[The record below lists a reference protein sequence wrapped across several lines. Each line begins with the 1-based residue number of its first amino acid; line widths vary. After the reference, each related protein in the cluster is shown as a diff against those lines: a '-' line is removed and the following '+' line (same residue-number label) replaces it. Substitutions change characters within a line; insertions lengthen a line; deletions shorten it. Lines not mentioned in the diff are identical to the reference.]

1 MSSSVPCRLPTM
13 QQQNPGLPPPARTVS
28 VSSMEDPSPRSYASD
43 SASSAGVRVISLRH
57 LKKHLGDA
65 GMSGR
70 VGSSDGF
77 SDGYSSN
84 SGKEAGPGL
93 KKAHSGVSDATRLRS
108 FDVYIGLHGRKLS
121 LLRFG
126 NWVRAELE
134 LQGVSCYMADRSR
147 FHCSRS
153 LAVAEQAMD
162 EATMGV
168 VILTKK
174 SFSDGFC
181 IHEIRRFLGR
191 KNLIPIF
198 FSLNAGDCSVMN
210 IIEKRTEA
218 WVKHGGEVWKSYG
231 GEEKE
236 WREAVHGLS
245 QIDEWKL
252 EAHPNNW
259 RDCVLETVVLLG
271 KKLGK
276 LHVIEKVNQWK
287 EVLQKEEFPL
297 SRNSNFL
304 GRRHELLELE
314 LLLFGGVDGKAKLD
328 CFEIKSDQSIRNKL
342 EAGEESAKAKKGKDP
357 LKWRESDR
365 DIEMEGFKNPDSK
378 PIGSKGRRLKAWKSM
393 YGKGV
398 AVVSGESGMGKTE
411 LLLEFAYR
419 VRQRYQMVLWIGG
432 EARYICQ
439 NYLNFMSFLGVD
451 MSVENLLS
459 NERSRP
465 RSFEEMEMEAIF
477 KMRKE
482 LMRDI
487 PFLVVIDNLEVQKDW
502 WDGRDVMDLLPRF
515 GGATHVIIST
525 RLPRVLDLEP
535 LRLSS
540 FLGSEAMSLM
550 NKRQRDLST
559 EDNEALRVIEESLQG
574 LTLGLAIVGYIL
586 NELPISP
593 TALLNTINRMPL
605 REFTWSSNDGTILRD
620 NPFLMRLLEV
630 CFSIF
635 RFSDMEQNMGARM
648 LLASGWFAPS
658 PIPVYLLTLAAD
670 WVQKEYCPVRIWR
683 KFIQSMTCRC
693 LASDDTPVGEASNL
707 LVNIGMARSNA
718 QQDSLHFH
726 EIVKLYVRKRGG
738 FGVARAVLRMII
750 NGKSVPMQTE
760 HIWAA
765 CFLIFQF
772 GTSQATTKLNTV
784 ELVSFIKRL
793 AVPLAYQ
800 TFTDFS
806 RYKAALILLRLC
818 TEALEDVRGSF
829 VSSLERGQE
838 LSLCS
843 LCSFLSSSNFNT
855 EQYEELELLKTTL
868 LELRAKLMM
877 RGGEYGIAKELC
889 EMAISIRSVLC
900 GTMHPDTISLQEIKA
915 KLVNIQTSIS

>member
-1 MSSSVPCRLPTM
+1 M
-13 QQQNPGLPPPARTVS
+13 QQQNSGFRPLSRTVS

-43 SASSAGVRVISLRH
+43 SASYAGVGVISLSH
-57 LKKHLGDA
+57 FKKHFGGA

-70 VGSSDGF
+70 VCSSDGF
-77 SDGYSSN
+77 SDGNSSN
-84 SGKEAGPGL
+84 SGKEAGPSL
-93 KKAHSGVSDATRLRS
+93 KKACWDASDATRLRNY
-108 FDVYIGLHGRKLS
+108 DVYIGLHGRKAS

-134 LQGVSCYMADRSR
+134 LLGVSCYMADQSRSQS
-147 FHCSRS
+147 SRS
-153 LAVAEQAMD
+153 LAMAEQAMD

-198 FSLNAGDCSVMN
+198 FGLNAGDCSVMN

-218 WVKHGGEVWKSYG
+218 WAKHGGEVWKSYS

-236 WREAVHGLS
+236 WREVVHGLS

-252 EAHPNNW
+252 EARPGNW
-259 RDCVLETVVLLG
+259 RDCVLETVVILG

-276 LHVIEKVNQWK
+276 RHVIEKVNQWK
-287 EVLQKEEFPL
+287 GVVQKEEFPL
-297 SRNSNFL
+297 SRNSNFM

-314 LLLFGGVDGKAKLD
+314 LLLFGRVDGEAKLD
-328 CFEIKSDQSIRNKL
+328 YHEIKADQETSNKL
-342 EAGEESAKAKKGKDP
+342 VAGEETTKTKKGKDS
-357 LKWRESDR
+357 LKWRESDQ
-365 DIEMEGFKNPDSK
+365 DIEMEGFKDPESNLSR
-378 PIGSKGRRLKAWKSM
+378 SKGRRLKAWKSM
-393 YGKGV
+393 YGKGI
-398 AVVSGESGMGKTE
+398 AVVSGESGIGKTE
-411 LLLEFAYR
+411 LLTEFAYK
-419 VRQRYQMVLWIGG
+419 VHQRYQMVLWIGG

-439 NYLNFMSFLGVD
+439 NYMNFVSFLGVD
-451 MSVENLLS
+451 LSVENQLS
-459 NERSRP
+459 NESSRP
-465 RSFEEMEMEAIF
+465 RSFEEMEMEAIS

-487 PFLVVIDNLEVQKDW
+487 PFLVVIDNLDVQKDW

-515 GGATHVIIST
+515 GGVTHVIIST
-525 RLPRVLDLEP
+525 CLPRVLNLEP
-535 LRLSS
+535 LRLSR
-540 FLGSEAMSLM
+540 FLGAEAMSLM
-550 NKRQRDLST
+550 NRRQRDLST
-559 EDNEALRVIEESLQG
+559 EDDEALRVIEESLHG
-574 LTLGLAIVGYIL
+574 LTLGLAIVGSIL
-586 NELPISP
+586 NELPLSP
-593 TALLNTINRMPL
+593 TALLNTISRMPL
-605 REFTWSSNDGTILRD
+605 REFTWSTNDSTVLRD
-620 NPFLMRLLEV
+620 SPFFMRLLEV

-648 LLASGWFAPS
+648 VLASGWFAPS

-670 WVQKEYCPVRIWR
+670 EVQKEYYRVRIWK

-693 LASDDTPVGEASNL
+693 LTSDDTSVGEASNL
-707 LVNIGMARSNA
+707 LVNIGIARRNA
-718 QQDSLHFH
+718 QRDSLHFH

-738 FGVARAVLRMII
+738 LGVARAVLQMII
-750 NGKSVPMQTE
+750 NEQSVPMQTE
-760 HIWAA
+760 HIWAS

-772 GTSQATTKLNTV
+772 GASPATTKLNSI

-793 AVPLAYQ
+793 AIPLAYQ
-800 TFTDFS
+800 TFTNFS
-806 RYKAALILLRLC
+806 RYKAALTLLRLC

-829 VSSLERGQE
+829 VSSLQRGQE
-838 LSLCS
+838 LSLCA
-843 LCSFLSSSNFNT
+843 LCSFMSSSNLKP
-855 EQYEELELLKTTL
+855 EQYEELELLKATL

-900 GTMHPDTISLQEIKA
+900 GTMHPDAISLQEIKA
-915 KLVNIQTSIS
+915 KLVIIQASIS